1 MVLVAVKNGI
11 AEQYVDKSEANMI
24 TVTGFTNLL
33 KISKNISYYEAWG
46 LFVDLDFDDTKKC
59 IESANYY
66 LSETTDEDEDM
77 YEQKDKYLA
86 WLEYATFL
94 DIIIN
99 KLEHYP
105 NASDDDLLEAVIYYY
120 EKDAFID

>member
-1 MVLVAVKNGI
+1 MVLAGVTNGV
-11 AEQYVDKSEANMI
+11 AEQNVESEADMI

-33 KISKNISYYEAWG
+33 KISKNIPYSEAWG

-66 LSETTDEDEDM
+66 LSETRDEDDDM
-77 YEQKDKYLA
+77 EEQEDKYLA

-94 DIIIN
+94 AIIDN
-99 KLEHYP
+99 KLEHHP
-105 NASDDDLLEAVIYYY
+105 NASEDDLIEAVMYYY

>member
-1 MVLVAVKNGI
+1 MVLVVVTNGV
-11 AEQYVDKSEANMI
+11 AEQHVESETNMK
-24 TVTGFTNLL
+24 TATGFANLL
-33 KISKNISYYEAWG
+33 KISKNIPESDGWYI
-46 LFVDLDFDDTKKC
+46 FVDSDFDHTKKC

-66 LSETTDEDEDM
+66 LTETEEEDDDLD
-77 YEQKDKYLA
+77 EQKDKYRS

-99 KLEHYP
+99 KLEHHP
-105 NASDDDLLEAVIYYY
+105 NASEDDLLEAVIYYY